1 MARENLYM
9 VIDTETANGIFNES
23 SNKVDLSNS
32 IPYDVSFVVCNKRG
46 EIYKEFFFV
55 VSEVFYDYNLMQS
68 AYYASKRP
76 IYEEAIEE
84 GEAILA
90 TIAEIRTFIQ
100 YICRTY
106 NIKAICAYNARFD
119 YNATNNGIRVFT
131 GSKIRYFLPYGV
143 EVWDIM
149 KMVNDTIAKQKT
161 YKQFCF
167 EHGYITAHKTP
178 RPQVKAET
186 VYRYMTGNTN
196 FIESHTGLDDSI
208 IEAQIMAYCF
218 RQHKKMRKALF
229 EKG

>member
-1 MARENLYM
+1 MARENLYV
-9 VIDTETANGIFNES
+9 VIDTETANGIFNEF
-23 SNKVDLSNS
+23 SNKLDLSNS
-32 IPYDVSFVVCNKRG
+32 LPYDVSFVICNKRG
-46 EIYKEFFFV
+46 VIYKEFFFV

-68 AYYASKRP
+68 AYYANKRP

-119 YNATNNGIRVFT
+119 YNATNNGIRIFT
-131 GSKIRYFLPYGV
+131 GSKIRYFFPYGV

-149 KMVNDTIAKQKT
+149 KMANDTIAKQKT

-167 EHGYITAHKTP
+167 KHGYITAHKTP

-186 VYRYMTGNTN
+186 IYRYMTGNTN